1 MTNKYAAL
9 LRQKQV
15 PAHKIMIIFQCIAS
29 IIKQIRFMNQ
39 QKSVANCAG
48 FTYTAFIDLLKLR
61 SELGEMAENRRKEE
75 DLKKMSLGDHLEEL
89 RARLILMLLGVV
101 VGLVVGLTVGKYL
114 INLLEAPYYRAM
126 RNTQQKLLESEI
138 EPEQRA
144 LQTNL
149 VRIQIPEQSEEV
161 LQSLKPGDSF
171 LAYIDY
177 YRDDPNN
184 PAFAVLKEPSNKTGV
199 KVHSAAGSVKGLQTI
214 TPAEGFLIYMKVS
227 LVFGIVLTSP
237 WLFWQIWAFV
247 SAGLYRHERK
257 FVNVVAP
264 ISGLLFMI
272 GSIFFLLVIAPF
284 VMNFFM
290 VFNSALNVESNWTLQ
305 NYMSMVLNLTLVF
318 GLMFQSPIGIVF
330 AERMGL
336 VSVKALTS
344 SRKYVFLGCFMLS
357 ATITPPDPVSQIS
370 LALPLYVLYEGS
382 IIVCR
387 IWKRKR
393 EG

>member
-1 MTNKYAAL
+1 
-9 LRQKQV
+9 
-15 PAHKIMIIFQCIAS
+15 
-29 IIKQIRFMNQ
+29 MNQ
-39 QKSVANCAG
+39 QKSVANCAE
-48 FTYTAFIDLLKLR
+48 FTYTAAINLLKSR
-61 SELGEMAENRRKEE
+61 SEIGAMAENKQNSED

-101 VGLVVGLTVGKYL
+101 VGLVFGLAVGKYL

-126 RNTQQKLLESEI
+126 RNTQQNIPESEI
-138 EPEQRA
+138 EAEQRA
-144 LQTNL
+144 SQTNL
-149 VRIQIPEQSEEV
+149 VRIQIPEQSTEI
-161 LQSLKPGDSF
+161 LRSLKPGDSF
-171 LAYIDY
+171 LAYIDF

-184 PAFAVLKEPSNKTGV
+184 PAFAVLKEPSEKMEEESYS
-199 KVHSAAGSVKGLQTI
+199 SAGPVKGLQTI

-264 ISGLLFMI
+264 VSGVLFII

-290 VFNSALNVESNWTLQ
+290 VFNSALRVESNWTLQ

-318 GLMFQSPIGIVF
+318 GLMFQSPIAIVF

-336 VSVKALTS
+336 VSVKALAS
-344 SRKYVFLGCFMLS
+344 SRKYVFLGCFVLS
-357 ATITPPDPVSQIS
+357 AIMTPPDPISQIS
-370 LALPLYVLYEGS
+370 LALPLYVLYESS

-387 IWKRKR
+387 LWKRKR

>member
-1 MTNKYAAL
+1 
-9 LRQKQV
+9 
-15 PAHKIMIIFQCIAS
+15 
-29 IIKQIRFMNQ
+29 
-39 QKSVANCAG
+39 
-48 FTYTAFIDLLKLR
+48 
-61 SELGEMAENRRKEE
+61 MAENQKDET

-89 RARLILMLLGVV
+89 RARLILMIIGIV
-101 VGLVVGLTVGKYL
+101 VGLIIGLTVGKYL

-126 RNTQQKLLESEI
+126 RSVQQKSSESEA
-138 EPEQRA
+138 EPEPRA
-144 LQTNL
+144 SQTNL
-149 VRIQIPEQSEEV
+149 VRIQIPEQSAEII
-161 LQSLKPGDSF
+161 QSLKPGDSF
-171 LAYIDY
+171 LAYIDF

-184 PAFAVLKEPSNKTGV
+184 PAFAVLKEPSGTMGEETS
-199 KVHSAAGSVKGLQTI
+199 SAAGSVKGLQTI

-227 LVFGIVLTSP
+227 LVFGIILTSP

-264 ISGLLFMI
+264 ISGVLFMI
-272 GSIFFLLVIAPF
+272 GSVFFLFVIAPF

-290 VFNSALNVESNWTLQ
+290 VFNSGLRVESNWTLQ

-318 GLMFQSPIGIVF
+318 GLMFQSPIAIVF

-336 VSVKALTS
+336 VSVQALAS
-344 SRKYVFLGCFMLS
+344 SRKYVFLGCFILS
-357 ATITPPDPVSQIS
+357 AIMTPPDPVSQIS
-370 LALPLYVLYEGS
+370 LALPLYVLYESS

-387 IWKRKR
+387 LWKRKR

>member
-1 MTNKYAAL
+1 
-9 LRQKQV
+9 
-15 PAHKIMIIFQCIAS
+15 
-29 IIKQIRFMNQ
+29 
-39 QKSVANCAG
+39 
-48 FTYTAFIDLLKLR
+48 
-61 SELGEMAENRRKEE
+61 MAEKQRDET

-89 RARLILMLLGVV
+89 RARLILMLLGIV
-101 VGLVVGLTVGKYL
+101 VGLIVGLTVGKDL
-114 INLLEAPYYRAM
+114 INLLEAPYDRAM
-126 RNTQQKLLESEI
+126 RSVQQKTAESET
-138 EPEQRA
+138 EPEPRA
-144 LQTNL
+144 LLTNL
-149 VRIQIPEQSEEV
+149 VRIQIPEQSAEII
-161 LQSLKPGDSF
+161 QSLKPGDHF

-184 PAFAVLKEPSNKTGV
+184 PAFAVLKERSGKTGEEAS
-199 KVHSAAGSVKGLQTI
+199 SAAGRVKGLQTI

-257 FVNVVAP
+257 FVNMVAP
-264 ISGLLFMI
+264 ISGLLFII

-290 VFNSALNVESNWTLQ
+290 AFNSGLRVESNWTLQ

-318 GLMFQSPIGIVF
+318 GLMFQSPIAIVF

-336 VSVKALTS
+336 VSVQALAS
-344 SRKYVFLGCFMLS
+344 SRKYVFLGCFVLS
-357 ATITPPDPVSQIS
+357 AIMTPPDPVSQIS
-370 LALPLYVLYEGS
+370 LALPLYVLYESS

-387 IWKRKR
+387 LWKRKR